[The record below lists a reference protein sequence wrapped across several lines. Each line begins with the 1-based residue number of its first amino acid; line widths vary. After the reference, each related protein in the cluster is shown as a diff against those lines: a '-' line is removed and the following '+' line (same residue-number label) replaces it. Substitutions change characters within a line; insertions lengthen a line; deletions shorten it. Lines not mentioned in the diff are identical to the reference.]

1 MRNLLTAIILLS
13 LLSGTPAVADNAV
26 VTNDVVASEN
36 ILDKLIALVKEY
48 TGRVEAA
55 TSMEELDTAY
65 RAFKQEMA
73 EFTERHAAEIASFD
87 KNLTTEEIEKYKV
100 AFETAIKHFEKS
112 LEKKAMQFLGEF

>member
-1 MRNLLTAIILLS
+1 MRNLLIAIILLS
-13 LLSGTPAVADNAV
+13 LFTGTPVVAGNAV
-26 VTNDVVASEN
+26 VTNGIVASEN

-65 RAFKQEMA
+65 RTFKQEMA
-73 EFTERHAAEIASFD
+73 EFTEKHADEIAAFD
-87 KNLTTEEIEKYKV
+87 KNLSTEQIETYKV

-112 LEKKAMQFLGEF
+112 LEKKAMLFME

>member
-1 MRNLLTAIILLS
+1 MRTLLAVTIAL
-13 LLSGTPAVADNAV
+13 LLSGGTVLATPAMAVKSNVA
-26 VTNDVVASEN
+26 VAEN

-48 TGRVEAA
+48 TGKVEAA

-73 EFTERHAAEIASFD
+73 EFGEKHAGEIASFD
-87 KNLTTEEIEKYKV
+87 KNLTTEEVEKYKV

-112 LEKKAMQFLGEF
+112 LEKKARQFME

>member
-1 MRNLLTAIILLS
+1 MRTLLAVTIAL
-13 LLSGTPAVADNAV
+13 LLSGGIVLATPAMAVKSNVAV
-26 VTNDVVASEN
+26 SEN

-73 EFTERHAAEIASFD
+73 EFTERHADEIASFD
-87 KNLTTEEIEKYKV
+87 KNLTTEEVEKYKV

-112 LEKKAMQFLGEF
+112 LEKKARQFME

>member
-1 MRNLLTAIILLS
+1 VLA
-13 LLSGTPAVADNAV
+13 TPAMAVKSNVA
-26 VTNDVVASEN
+26 VAEN

-65 RAFKQEMA
+65 WAFKQEMA
-73 EFTERHAAEIASFD
+73 EFTERHADEIASFD
-87 KNLTTEEIEKYKV
+87 KNLTTEEVEKYKV

-112 LEKKAMQFLGEF
+112 LEKKARQFME

>member
-1 MRNLLTAIILLS
+1 MRTLLS
-13 LLSGTPAVADNAV
+13 VTIALLLSGGTVLATPAMAVKSNVA
-26 VTNDVVASEN
+26 VAEN

-73 EFTERHAAEIASFD
+73 EFTEAS
-87 KNLTTEEIEKYKV
+87 
-100 AFETAIKHFEKS
+100 
-112 LEKKAMQFLGEF
+112 

>member
-1 MRNLLTAIILLS
+1 MRTLLAVTIAL
-13 LLSGTPAVADNAV
+13 LLSGGTVLATPAMDVKSNVA
-26 VTNDVVASEN
+26 VAEN

-73 EFTERHAAEIASFD
+73 EFTERHADEIASFD

>member
-1 MRNLLTAIILLS
+1 MRTLLAVTIAL
-13 LLSGTPAVADNAV
+13 LLSGGTVLATPAMAVKSNVA
-26 VTNDVVASEN
+26 VAEN

-73 EFTERHAAEIASFD
+73 EFTERHADEIASFD

>member
-1 MRNLLTAIILLS
+1 MRTLLS
-13 LLSGTPAVADNAV
+13 VTIALLLSGGTVLATPAMAVKSNVA
-26 VTNDVVASEN
+26 VAEN

-73 EFTERHAAEIASFD
+73 EFTERHADEIASFD
-87 KNLTTEEIEKYKV
+87 KNLTTEEVEKYKV

-112 LEKKAMQFLGEF
+112 LEKKARQFME

>member
-1 MRNLLTAIILLS
+1 MRTLLAVTIAL
-13 LLSGTPAVADNAV
+13 LLSGGTVLATPAMAVKSNVA
-26 VTNDVVASEN
+26 VAEN

-48 TGRVEAA
+48 TSRVEAA

>member
-1 MRNLLTAIILLS
+1 MRTLLAVTIAL
-13 LLSGTPAVADNAV
+13 LLSGGTVLATPAMAVKSNVA
-26 VTNDVVASEN
+26 VAEN

-112 LEKKAMQFLGEF
+112 LEKKAMLFLGEF

>member
-1 MRNLLTAIILLS
+1 MRTLLAVTIALL
-13 LLSGTPAVADNAV
+13 LFGGNVLATPAMAVKSNVA
-26 VTNDVVASEN
+26 VAEN

-73 EFTERHAAEIASFD
+73 EFTERHADEIASFD
-87 KNLTTEEIEKYKV
+87 KNLTTEEVEKYKV

-112 LEKKAMQFLGEF
+112 LEKKARQFME

>member
-1 MRNLLTAIILLS
+1 MRTLLS
-13 LLSGTPAVADNAV
+13 VTIALLLSGGTVLATPAMAVKSNVA
-26 VTNDVVASEN
+26 VAEN

-73 EFTERHAAEIASFD
+73 EFTERHPDEIASFD
-87 KNLTTEEIEKYKV
+87 KNLTTEEVEKYKV

-112 LEKKAMQFLGEF
+112 LEKKARQFME

>member
-1 MRNLLTAIILLS
+1 MRTLLS
-13 LLSGTPAVADNAV
+13 VTIALLLSGGTVLATPAMAVKSNVA
-26 VTNDVVASEN
+26 VAEN

-73 EFTERHAAEIASFD
+73 EFTERHADEIVSFD
-87 KNLTTEEIEKYKV
+87 KNLTTEEVEKYKV

-112 LEKKAMQFLGEF
+112 LEKKARQFME

>member
-13 LLSGTPAVADNAV
+13 LLSGTPAVADNAA
-26 VTNDVVASEN
+26 VTNGVVASEN

-55 TSMEELDTAY
+55 ASMEELDIAY
-65 RAFKQEMA
+65 RAFKQEMV
-73 EFTERHAAEIASFD
+73 EFTERHADEIASFD
-87 KNLTTEEIEKYKV
+87 KNLTTEEVEKYKV

-112 LEKKAMQFLGEF
+112 LEKKARLFME

>member
-1 MRNLLTAIILLS
+1 MRTLLAVTIAL
-13 LLSGTPAVADNAV
+13 LLSGGTVLATPAMAVKSNVA
-26 VTNDVVASEN
+26 VAEN

-73 EFTERHAAEIASFD
+73 EFTERHADEIASFD
-87 KNLTTEEIEKYKV
+87 KNLTTEEVEKYKV

-112 LEKKAMQFLGEF
+112 LEKKAMQFME

>member
-1 MRNLLTAIILLS
+1 MRTLLAVTIAL
-13 LLSGTPAVADNAV
+13 LLSGATVLATPAMAVKSNVA
-26 VTNDVVASEN
+26 VAEN

-73 EFTERHAAEIASFD
+73 EFTERHADEIASFD
-87 KNLTTEEIEKYKV
+87 KNLTTEEVEKYKV

-112 LEKKAMQFLGEF
+112 LEKKARQFME

>member
-1 MRNLLTAIILLS
+1 MRTLLAVTIAL
-13 LLSGTPAVADNAV
+13 LLSGGTVLATPAMAVKSNVA
-26 VTNDVVASEN
+26 VAEN

-73 EFTERHAAEIASFD
+73 EFTERHADEIASFD
-87 KNLTTEEIEKYKV
+87 KNLTTEEVEKYKV

>member
-1 MRNLLTAIILLS
+1 MRTLLAVTIAL
-13 LLSGTPAVADNAV
+13 LLSGGTVLPTPAMAVKSNVA
-26 VTNDVVASEN
+26 VAEN

-100 AFETAIKHFEKS
+100 AFETTIKHFEKS

>member
-1 MRNLLTAIILLS
+1 MRTLLAVTIAL
-13 LLSGTPAVADNAV
+13 LLSGGTVLATPAMAVKSNVA
-26 VTNDVVASEN
+26 VAEN

-73 EFTERHAAEIASFD
+73 EFTEKNATEIAAFD
-87 KNLTTEEIEKYKV
+87 NELSKEQQEMYKSALEKAV
-100 AFETAIKHFEKS
+100 KHFEKS